1 MQPMT
6 IDKTLLD
13 LMLSIHSEFPVL
25 SESDA
30 ESVIDLL
37 ISDDPEVQVTGI
49 TLLDTFNYFKT
60 PEFLKILYLNTV
72 ITKEID
78 ELDQFATII
87 RLNYANSKVNKLS
100 EEEELHDSKLVELC
114 MKKFPKNVSYE

>member
-6 IDKTLLD
+6 IDKSLLD

-37 ISDDPEVQVTGI
+37 TSDDPEVQITGI

-60 PEFLKILYLNTV
+60 PTFLQELYSETR
-72 ITKEID
+72 ITKEVD
-78 ELDQFATII
+78 ELDQFAMII

-100 EEEELHDSKLVELC
+100 EEEKLHDSKLTELC
-114 MKKFPKNVSYE
+114 LNKFQRKES

>member
-1 MQPMT
+1 MT
-6 IDKTLLD
+6 IDKSLLD

-25 SESDA
+25 GESDA

-37 ISDDPEVQVTGI
+37 TSDDPEVQVTGI

-60 PEFLKILYLNTV
+60 PTFLQELYSETR
-72 ITKEID
+72 ITKEVD

-87 RLNYANSKVNKLS
+87 RLNYANSKINGLS
-100 EEEELHDSKLVELC
+100 EEEKLHDSKLVELC
-114 MKKFPKNVSYE
+114 MNKFPKNVF

>member
-1 MQPMT
+1 MRPMT

-30 ESVIDLL
+30 ESIIDLL
-37 ISDDPEVQVTGI
+37 TSDDPEVKVTGI

-60 PEFLKILYLNTV
+60 PEFLKQLYYETE

-78 ELDQFATII
+78 ELDQFAMII
-87 RLNYANSKVNKLS
+87 RLNYANSKVNKLT
-100 EEEELHDSKLVELC
+100 EEEKLYDSKLLELC
-114 MKKFPKNVSYE
+114 LNKFQRKES

>member
-1 MQPMT
+1 MRPMT
-6 IDKTLLD
+6 IDKSLLD
-13 LMLSIHSEFPVL
+13 LMLSIHSEFPTL

-37 ISDDPEVQVTGI
+37 TSDDPEVQVTGI

-60 PEFLKILYLNTV
+60 PSFLQQLYYETR
-72 ITKEID
+72 ITKEVD

-87 RLNYANSKVNKLS
+87 RLNYANSKINELS
-100 EEEELHDSKLVELC
+100 EEEKLHDNKLAELC
-114 MKKFPKNVSYE
+114 LNKFPKNAY

>member
-1 MQPMT
+1 MRPMT
-6 IDKTLLD
+6 IDKSLLD

-37 ISDDPEVQVTGI
+37 TSDDPEVKVTGV

-60 PEFLKILYLNTV
+60 PEFLQRLYNEV
-72 ITKEID
+72 RITKEVD

-100 EEEELHDSKLVELC
+100 EEEKLHDSKLVELC
-114 MKKFPKNVSYE
+114 TKKFQTKES